1 MKNVKE
7 INNKQMADKMDEQ
20 NIMFLFSVIVRN

>member
-20 NIMFLFSVIVRN
+20 NIMFFFSVIVRN